1 MIAGAKKRWLRLRD
15 IHRFVGFIAVG
26 VLIGGL
32 LGVAPAAAQ
41 YTTASL
47 GGSVGDPTGAVVPG
61 VEVTVQ
67 NEDTGLSRAVITQT
81 DGTFLFPALPVGHYK
96 LTVAKSGFTTY
107 VQTGIILTVNEAATQ
122 TVELQ
127 VGAVTQEVTVS
138 ANAAVLPTRTA
149 TVSQLIDQK
158 RILDL
163 PLDGRQPQELLFL
176 AAGTVNETGTGP
188 GYCLANCE
196 GGVYPGEQDASVGG
210 MGTRAVN
217 YQMDGAGHNDTYVNA
232 NLPFPNPDAIQEFN
246 VQNENLSA
254 QYGLGGAVVN
264 IVTKSGTNELH
275 GDVFEFLRNGDLN
288 ARNFFA
294 PTQDTLKRNQFGG
307 SMGGPVIKHK
317 LFFFATYQ
325 GTRIRSSAQGEVAFV
340 PTTAER
346 NGDFS
351 DLCPGGFDAG
361 GICPQPPQ
369 VPTSH
374 GTQVVD
380 PATGAPFLRNQIPT
394 SMFSGP
400 SQFFLKYIPP
410 PNGPGRQ
417 LTFAGPSV
425 VQNDDQWLAKMDWL
439 HGKNQLSGS
448 FFWTRFNEPPDIASA
463 KTNILAA
470 DGNGNRVTVKN
481 LSLNH
486 SYSFSPTLLLNTWFG
501 WDSQTGGSLSGA
513 PFGFPDAG
521 VKIAAPTPPEL
532 SFGASGFF
540 SVGTNHLGDFD
551 RGDWTIHEDVTVQRG
566 SHELHFGGDVVRLKN
581 HLVNTFT
588 MSGEFDFSA
597 GDLLS
602 GSNLTDFMLGHASH
616 FLQGGGEFKDLHGV
630 LYSVYAQDNWRV
642 NPKLT
647 LNLGL
652 RWDPYW
658 PYTEEKARVV
668 CYQPGAKSQ
677 RFPNA
682 LVGMLFGGPNHDPG
696 CPSGF
701 GSYSDLGNFAPR
713 LGFAYKLNSKTVVRG
728 GAGFYY
734 TPPST
739 VASNGFVDTAPFGP
753 RFDIRS
759 DISFVDPFGSQGIPN
774 PFPQQYGPSLPGS
787 DATFTLPVSIYG
799 TFERNWKVAQ
809 LATWNLTVERELG
822 NNWLLRAAYLGNKG
836 THLSTAVDGG
846 ANEANPAIYIPGQS
860 TEDNTQA
867 RRINPNF
874 GSVGFY
880 GSLYNSHYHAL
891 QLNLEKRFSRG
902 LSVLG
907 NYSWS
912 KMIDNFGPYGGFN
925 TDPFNPN
932 FDYGLSNDDVTHVF
946 HFSGVWQAPI
956 PKMTGLVGGFLKGW
970 EVTSIATWRSGF
982 PFPIYS
988 GADNSFSGIGVDRAD
1003 FIGTSLNQAKL
1014 DPGRS
1019 HGQLIQEYFN
1029 PAVFIANADG
1039 TFGNSGRNILRGPG
1053 FFETDFGLVKDTK
1066 ITERTNL
1073 QFRAEF
1079 FNLFNSVNLG
1089 QPDNSVA
1096 DSTIGQITSAGSPRI
1111 LQLALKIIF

>member
-1 MIAGAKKRWLRLRD
+1 VALIAASVL
-15 IHRFVGFIAVG
+15 IVG
-26 VLIGGL
+26 VL
-32 LGVAPAAAQ
+32 GVIPAAAQ
-41 YTTASL
+41 YTTGSL
-47 GGSVGDPTGAVVPG
+47 EGTVEDPAGAVVPG
-61 VEVTVQ
+61 AEVTVQ
-67 NEDTGLSRAVITQT
+67 NEGTGLTRTATTQG

-96 LTVAKSGFTTY
+96 LTVTKSGFTTY
-107 VQTGIILTVNEAATQ
+107 VQSGIILTVNQAATQ
-122 TVELQ
+122 TVTLR

-138 ANAAVLPTRTA
+138 ANATVLTTRTS
-149 TVSQLIDQK
+149 TVGQLVDQK

-176 AAGTVNETGTGP
+176 ATGTVNETGN
-188 GYCLANCE
+188 YCLANCE

-210 MGTRAVN
+210 TGTRAVN

-264 IVTKSGTNELH
+264 IVTKSGTNEIH
-275 GDVFEFLRNGDLN
+275 GDAFEFVRNGTLN

-294 PTQDTLKRNQFGG
+294 PTQDTLKRNQYGG
-307 SMGGPVIKHK
+307 SVGGPIIKDK
-317 LFFFATYQ
+317 LFYFGTYQ
-325 GTRIRSSAQGEVAFV
+325 GTRIRSAAQGQIAFV
-340 PTTAER
+340 PTQAER

-351 DLCPGGFDAG
+351 DLCPGGFNASG
-361 GICPQPPQ
+361 LCPPAN
-369 VPTSH
+369 
-374 GTQVVD
+374 GTQVIN
-380 PATGAPFLRNQIPT
+380 PSTGIPFLNNQIPT
-394 SMFSGP
+394 SMFSAP
-400 SQFFLKYIPP
+400 TQFFLKYIPP

-417 LTFAGPSV
+417 LTFAGPSI
-425 VQNDDQWLAKMDWL
+425 VQNDDQWLAKTDWM

-448 FFWTRFNEPPDIASA
+448 FFWTRFNEPPDIAAA
-463 KTNILAA
+463 KRNILAA

-486 SYSFSPTLLLNTWFG
+486 TYSFSPTLLFNTWFG

-513 PFGFPDAG
+513 PIGFPDAG

-540 SVGTNHLGDFD
+540 GVGTNHLGDFN
-551 RGDWTIHEDVTVQRG
+551 RGDWTIHEDVTLQRG
-566 SHELHFGGDVVRLKN
+566 SHELHLGGDVVRLKN
-581 HLVNTFT
+581 HLVNEFT
-588 MSGEFDFSA
+588 MSGEFDFT
-597 GDLLS
+597 DQLS

-630 LYSVYAQDNWRV
+630 LYSVYTQDNWRV
-642 NPKLT
+642 NQKLT

-682 LVGMLFGGPNHDPG
+682 PVGMLFGGSNHDPG
-696 CPSGF
+696 CPAGF

-753 RFDIRS
+753 RFDIRG

-774 PFPQQYGPSLPGS
+774 PFPQQYGPSLPS
-787 DATFTLPVSIYG
+787 SNAMFTLPVSIYG

-809 LATWNLTVERELG
+809 LAKWNLTVERELG
-822 NNWLLRAAYLGNKG
+822 NDWLLRVAYLGNKG

-846 ANEANPAIYIPGQS
+846 ANEANPAIYIPIPGQS
-860 TEDNTQA
+860 TEANTQT

-874 GSVGFY
+874 GSVGLY

-891 QLNLEKRFSRG
+891 QLNLEKRFSHG
-902 LSVLG
+902 FSVLG

-912 KMIDNFGPYGGFN
+912 KMIDNFGVFGGFN

-946 HFSGVWQAPI
+946 HFSGIWQVPNPNI
-956 PKMTGLVGGFLKGW
+956 VGLAGELLKGW

-988 GADNSFSGIGVDRAD
+988 GADNSFSGVGVDRAD
-1003 FIGTSLNQAKL
+1003 FIGTSLSQAKL

-1029 PAVFIANADG
+1029 PAVFDPNAVG
-1039 TFGNSGRNILRGPG
+1039 TFGNTGRNILRGPG
-1053 FFETDFGLVKDTK
+1053 FFATDFGIVKDTK
-1066 ITERTNL
+1066 ITERTRL

-1079 FNLFNSVNLG
+1079 FNLFNNVNFG

-1096 DSTIGQITSAGSPRI
+1096 DSTIGQIFSAGSPRI
-1111 LQLALKIIF
+1111 LQFALKLQF

>member
-1 MIAGAKKRWLRLRD
+1 MAVTEEAKRPFHLPHTCR
-15 IHRFVGFIAVG
+15 AVG
-26 VLIGGL
+26 LMAAGVSIIGAL
-32 LGVAPAAAQ
+32 SVVTAAAQ

-47 GGSVGDPTGAVVPG
+47 GGTVEDPAGAVVPG
-61 VEVTVQ
+61 AEVTAQ
-67 NEDTGLSRAVITQT
+67 NEDTDLTRTVTTQS
-81 DGTFLFPALPVGHYK
+81 DGAFLFPALPIGAYK
-96 LTVAKSGFTTY
+96 LTVAKPGFTTY
-107 VQTGIILTVNEAATQ
+107 VQTGIILTVNQAATQ
-122 TVELQ
+122 AVRLQ
-127 VGAVTQEVTVS
+127 VGAVSQEVTVS
-138 ANAAVLPTRTA
+138 ANVGVLTTRTG
-149 TVSQLIDQK
+149 TVGQLIDQK

-163 PLDGRQPQELLFL
+163 PLDGREPQQLIFL
-176 AAGTVNETGTGP
+176 ATGTVDETGTGP

-232 NLPFPNPDAIQEFN
+232 NLPFPNPDAVQEFN

-254 QYGLGGAVVN
+254 QYGLGGAVIN
-264 IVTKSGTNELH
+264 IVTKSGTNQIH
-275 GDVFEFLRNGDLN
+275 GDAFEFLRNGDLN

-307 SMGGPVIKHK
+307 SVGGPIIKDK
-317 LFFFATYQ
+317 LFYFGTYQ
-325 GTRIRSSAQGEVAFV
+325 GTRIRSAAQGQIAFV
-340 PTTAER
+340 PAAAER

-351 DLCPGGFDAG
+351 D
-361 GICPQPPQ
+361 I
-369 VPTSH
+369 S
-374 GTQVVD
+374 TQLVD
-380 PATGAPFLRNQIPT
+380 PSTGTPFAGNQINP
-394 SMFSGP
+394 SLFSVP
-400 SQFFLKYIPP
+400 SQFFLKYIPL

-417 LTFAGPSV
+417 LTFAGPSIV
-425 VQNDDQWLAKMDWL
+425 KTDDQWLAKADWI
-439 HGKNQLSGS
+439 HGRNQLSGS
-448 FFWTRFNEPPDIASA
+448 FFWTRFSEPPDIATS

-470 DGNGNRVTVKN
+470 DGSGNRVTIKN

-486 SYSFSPTLLLNTWFG
+486 SYSSSPTLLFNTWFG

-521 VKIAAPTPPEL
+521 VKIAAPSPPEL

-540 SVGTNHLGDFD
+540 GVGTNHLGDFD
-551 RGDWTIHEDVTVQRG
+551 RGDWTIHEDVTLQRG
-566 SHELHFGGDVVRLKN
+566 AHELHAGGDVVRLKN

-588 MSGEFDFSA
+588 MAGEFDFT
-597 GDLLS
+597 DQLS

-630 LYSVYAQDNWRV
+630 LYSTYAQDNWRV
-642 NPKLT
+642 NQKLT

-658 PYTEEKARVV
+658 PYTEEKGRVV
-668 CYQPGAKSQ
+668 CYQPGAQSQ
-677 RFPNA
+677 RFPKA
-682 LVGMLFGGPNHDPG
+682 PVGMLFGGSKHDPS
-696 CPSGF
+696 CPADF
-701 GSYSDLGNFAPR
+701 GSYSNLGNFAPR
-713 LGFAYKLNSKTVVRG
+713 LGFAYKLDSKTAVRG

-753 RFDIRS
+753 RFDIRG

-787 DATFTLPVSIYG
+787 DAAFTTPVSIYG
-799 TFERNWKVAQ
+799 TFELNWKVAQ
-809 LATWNLTVERELG
+809 LATWNLTVEREVG
-822 NNWLLRAAYLGNKG
+822 NNWLVRAAYLGNKG

-846 ANEANPAIYIPGQS
+846 ANEANAALYIPGTS
-860 TEDNTQA
+860 TESNTQE
-867 RRINPNF
+867 RRINRNF
-874 GSVGFY
+874 GSVGLY

-891 QLNLEKRFSRG
+891 QLDLEKRFSRG
-902 LSVLG
+902 LSVLA

-946 HFSGVWQAPI
+946 HFSGVWQVPNL
-956 PKMTGLVGGFLKGW
+956 KMTGLAAGFLKGW

-988 GADNSFSGIGVDRAD
+988 GSDNSFSGVGVDRAD
-1003 FIGTSLNQAKL
+1003 FIGSSLSQAKL

-1029 PAVFIANADG
+1029 PAVFAPNAVG
-1039 TFGNSGRNILRGPG
+1039 TFGDSGRNILRGPG
-1053 FFETDFGLVKDTK
+1053 LFNTDFGLLKNTK
-1066 ITERTNL
+1066 ITERASL

-1079 FNLFNSVNLG
+1079 FNFFNNVNFG

-1096 DSTIGQITSAGSPRI
+1096 DSTIGQITSAGFPRI
-1111 LQLALKIIF
+1111 LQFALKILF